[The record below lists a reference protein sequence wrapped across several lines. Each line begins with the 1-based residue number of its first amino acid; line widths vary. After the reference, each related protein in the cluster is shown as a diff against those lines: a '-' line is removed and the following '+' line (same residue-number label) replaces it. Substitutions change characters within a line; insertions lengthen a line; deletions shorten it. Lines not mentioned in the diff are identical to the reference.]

1 MTKVSHTAKTS
12 FLEEKSEPNSLTQE
26 MSLLMSFFVSP
37 NGIYVVIVSL
47 QVVFPS
53 YLKKKTKP
61 KPQNQKQET
70 KQQ

>member
-1 MTKVSHTAKTS
+1 
-12 FLEEKSEPNSLTQE
+12 

-53 YLKKKTKP
+53 YLKKKNQNPKTKNKKPNNSNKKNP
-61 KPQNQKQET
+61 KQKEIPIEVENNFSVNFIC
-70 KQQ
+70 

>member
-1 MTKVSHTAKTS
+1 
-12 FLEEKSEPNSLTQE
+12 

-53 YLKKKTKP
+53 YLKKKKP